1 MEILFKFAVTNLNSM
16 DKITQNLKASGIYCI
31 ENIINHKTY
40 IGSSKNIYQRLLKH
54 FALLRHNKH
63 QNAHLQNA
71 WNKYGEKAFRWF
83 VIEYC
88 DDNALVQK
96 EQESIDL
103 FGAEYNIT
111 RIVERNILSKESR
124 IKQGNTRRRLHS
136 EGKLEW
142 NFNPVTLY
150 VYDLEGNLL
159 FSNPLGLK
167 DTAKKLNIS
176 PSSICRVTNGTYQQC
191 KGYRFSYKEEQL
203 PPLVISTKKQNTKY
217 ENYKYCRAIE

>member
-1 MEILFKFAVTNLNSM
+1 M
-16 DKITQNLKASGIYCI
+16 DKITKELKVSGIYCI
-31 ENIINHKTY
+31 ENITNHKTY

-71 WNKYGEKAFRWF
+71 WNKYGEDSFRWF
-83 VIEYC
+83 ILELC
-88 DDNALVQK
+88 DSKELTEK
-96 EQESIDL
+96 EQYCIDL

-111 RIVERNILSKESR
+111 RIIERNILSRESR
-124 IKQGNTRRRLHS
+124 IKQGETRRRLYQ

-150 VYDLEGNLL
+150 VYDLDGKLL

-167 DTAKKLNIS
+167 DTARRLGIS

-191 KGYRFSYKEEQL
+191 KGYRFSYKLETLL
-203 PPLVISTKKQNTKY
+203 PLSIKSVQQNTKY
-217 ENYKYCRAIE
+217 QNYMQCRVTE

>member
-1 MEILFKFAVTNLNSM
+1 M
-16 DKITQNLKASGIYCI
+16 DKITKELKVSGIYCI
-31 ENIINHKTY
+31 ENITNHKTY

-71 WNKYGEKAFRWF
+71 WNKYGEDSFRWF
-83 VIEYC
+83 ILELC
-88 DDNALVQK
+88 DSKELTEK
-96 EQESIDL
+96 EQYCIDL

-111 RIVERNILSKESR
+111 RIIERNILSRESR
-124 IKQGNTRRRLHS
+124 IKQGETRRRLHQ

-150 VYDLEGNLL
+150 VYDLDGKLL

-167 DTAKKLNIS
+167 DTARRFGIS

-191 KGYRFSYKEEQL
+191 KGYRFSYKLETLL
-203 PPLVISTKKQNTKY
+203 PLNIKSVQQNTKY
-217 ENYKYCRAIE
+217 QNYMQCRVAE

>member
-1 MEILFKFAVTNLNSM
+1 M
-16 DKITQNLKASGIYCI
+16 DKITKELKVSGIYCI
-31 ENIINHKTY
+31 ENITNHKTY

-71 WNKYGEKAFRWF
+71 WNKYGENSFRWF
-83 VIEYC
+83 ILELC
-88 DDNALVQK
+88 DSKELTEK
-96 EQESIDL
+96 EQYCIDL

-111 RIVERNILSKESR
+111 RIIERNILSRESR
-124 IKQGNTRRRLHS
+124 IKQGETRRRLHQ

-142 NFNPVTLY
+142 NFNPVILY
-150 VYDLEGNLL
+150 VYDLDGKLL

-167 DTAKKLNIS
+167 DTARRLGIS

-191 KGYRFSYKEEQL
+191 KGYRFSYKLETL
-203 PPLVISTKKQNTKY
+203 SPLNIKSVQQNTKY
-217 ENYKYCRAIE
+217 QNYMQCRVTE

>member
-1 MEILFKFAVTNLNSM
+1 MN
-16 DKITQNLKASGIYCI
+16 KITRDLKVSGIYCI
-31 ENIINHKTY
+31 ENTINHKIY

-71 WNKYGEKAFRWF
+71 WNKYGEVHFRWF
-83 VIEYC
+83 VLEFCDNSVLAEREQYC
-88 DDNALVQK
+88 M
-96 EQESIDL
+96 DL

-111 RIVERNILSKESR
+111 KIVERNILSKESR
-124 IKQGNTRRRLHS
+124 IKQGETRRKLHK

-142 NFNPVTLY
+142 NFKPVTLY
-150 VYDLEGNLL
+150 VYDLEGHLL

-167 DTAKKLNIS
+167 DTAKRLGIS

-191 KGYRFSYKEEQL
+191 KGYRFSYKLEDL
-203 PPLVISTKKQNTKY
+203 PPLKIDTVNQNTKY
-217 ENYKYCRAIE
+217 MKYMHCRAIE

>member
-1 MEILFKFAVTNLNSM
+1 ME
-16 DKITQNLKASGIYCI
+16 KITRDLKVSGIYCI
-31 ENIINHKTY
+31 ENVTNHKTY

-63 QNAHLQNA
+63 QNPHLQSA
-71 WNKYGEKAFRWF
+71 WNKYGEDSFRWY
-83 VIEYC
+83 ILELC
-88 DDNALVQK
+88 DNSELAKL
-96 EQESIDL
+96 EQQCIDL

-124 IKQGNTRRRLHS
+124 IKQGNTRRRLHE

-150 VYDLEGNLL
+150 VYDLEGKLL

-167 DTAKKLNIS
+167 DTAKRLGIS

-191 KGYRFSYKEEQL
+191 KGYRFSYKLENL
-203 PPLVISTKKQNTKY
+203 PPLNIKSVQQNTKY
-217 ENYKYCRAIE
+217 QNYMQCRVVD

>member
-1 MEILFKFAVTNLNSM
+1 MN
-16 DKITQNLKASGIYCI
+16 KITKELKVSGIYCI
-31 ENIINHKTY
+31 ENTVNHKTY

-63 QNAHLQNA
+63 QNPHLQNA
-71 WNKYGEKAFRWF
+71 WNKYGEGNFEWF
-83 VIEYC
+83 ILELC
-88 DDNALVQK
+88 DNSNLTER
-96 EQESIDL
+96 EQSCIDL

-124 IKQGNTRRRLHS
+124 IKQGETRKKLHQ

-150 VYDLEGNLL
+150 VYDLNGKLL

-167 DTAKKLNIS
+167 DTAKRLGIS

-191 KGYRFSYKEEQL
+191 KGYRFSYKLENL
-203 PPLVISTKKQNTKY
+203 PPLKVNTLKQNTKY
-217 ENYKYCRAIE
+217 QNYMQCRVIE

>member
-1 MEILFKFAVTNLNSM
+1 M
-16 DKITQNLKASGIYCI
+16 DKITKELKVSGIYCI
-31 ENIINHKTY
+31 ENITNHKIY

-63 QNAHLQNA
+63 QNAHLQSA
-71 WNKYGEKAFRWF
+71 WNKYGENSFRWF
-83 VIEYC
+83 ILELC
-88 DDNALVQK
+88 DSKELTEK
-96 EQESIDL
+96 EQYCIDL

-111 RIVERNILSKESR
+111 RIIERNILSRESR
-124 IKQGNTRRRLHS
+124 IKQGETRRRLHQ

-150 VYDLEGNLL
+150 VYDLDGKLL

-167 DTAKKLNIS
+167 DTARRLGIS

-191 KGYRFSYKEEQL
+191 KGYRFSYKLETL
-203 PPLVISTKKQNTKY
+203 SPLNIKSVQQNTKY
-217 ENYKYCRAIE
+217 QNYMQCRVTE

>member
-1 MEILFKFAVTNLNSM
+1 M
-16 DKITQNLKASGIYCI
+16 DKITKELKVSGIYCI
-31 ENIINHKTY
+31 ENITNHKTY

-54 FALLRHNKH
+54 FALLKHNKH

-71 WNKYGEKAFRWF
+71 WNKYGEDSFRWF
-83 VIEYC
+83 ILELC
-88 DDNALVQK
+88 DSKELTEK
-96 EQESIDL
+96 EQYCIDL

-111 RIVERNILSKESR
+111 RIIERNILSRESR
-124 IKQGNTRRRLHS
+124 IKQGETRRRLHQ

-150 VYDLEGNLL
+150 VYDLDGKLL

-167 DTAKKLNIS
+167 DTARRLGIS

-191 KGYRFSYKEEQL
+191 KGYRFSYKLETLL
-203 PPLVISTKKQNTKY
+203 PLNIKSVQQNTKY
-217 ENYKYCRAIE
+217 QNYMQCRVAE

>member
-1 MEILFKFAVTNLNSM
+1 M
-16 DKITQNLKASGIYCI
+16 DKITKELKVSGIYCI
-31 ENIINHKTY
+31 ENITNHKTY

-71 WNKYGEKAFRWF
+71 WNKYGEDSFRWF
-83 VIEYC
+83 ILELC
-88 DDNALVQK
+88 DSKELTEK
-96 EQESIDL
+96 EQYCIDL

-111 RIVERNILSKESR
+111 RIIERNILSRESR
-124 IKQGNTRRRLHS
+124 IKQGETRRRLHQ

-150 VYDLEGNLL
+150 VYDLDGKLL

-167 DTAKKLNIS
+167 DTARRLGIS

-191 KGYRFSYKEEQL
+191 KGYRFSYRLETLL
-203 PPLVISTKKQNTKY
+203 PLNIKSVQQNTKY
-217 ENYKYCRAIE
+217 QNYMQCRVAE

>member
-1 MEILFKFAVTNLNSM
+1 ME
-16 DKITQNLKASGIYCI
+16 KITRDLKVSGIYCI
-31 ENIINHKTY
+31 ENVTNHKTY
-40 IGSSKNIYQRLLKH
+40 IGSSNNIYQRLLKH

-63 QNAHLQNA
+63 QNPHLQSA
-71 WNKYGEKAFRWF
+71 WNKYGEDSFRWY
-83 VIEYC
+83 ILELC
-88 DDNALVQK
+88 DNSELAKL
-96 EQESIDL
+96 EQQCIDL

-124 IKQGNTRRRLHS
+124 IKQGNTRRRLHE

-150 VYDLEGNLL
+150 VYDLEGKLL

-167 DTAKKLNIS
+167 DTAKRLGIS

-191 KGYRFSYKEEQL
+191 KGYRFSYKLENLL
-203 PPLVISTKKQNTKY
+203 PLNIKSVQQNTKY
-217 ENYKYCRAIE
+217 QNYMQCRVVE

>member
-1 MEILFKFAVTNLNSM
+1 M
-16 DKITQNLKASGIYCI
+16 DKITKELKVSGIYCI
-31 ENIINHKTY
+31 ENITNHKTY

-71 WNKYGEKAFRWF
+71 WNKYGEDSFRWF
-83 VIEYC
+83 ILELC
-88 DDNALVQK
+88 DSKELTEK
-96 EQESIDL
+96 EQYCIDL

-111 RIVERNILSKESR
+111 RIIERNILSIESR
-124 IKQGNTRRRLHS
+124 IKQGETRRRLHQ

-150 VYDLEGNLL
+150 VYDLDGKLL

-167 DTAKKLNIS
+167 DTARRLGIS

-191 KGYRFSYKEEQL
+191 KGYRFSYKLETL
-203 PPLVISTKKQNTKY
+203 PPLNIKSVQQNAKY
-217 ENYKYCRAIE
+217 QNYMQCRVTE

>member
-1 MEILFKFAVTNLNSM
+1 M
-16 DKITQNLKASGIYCI
+16 DKITKELKVSGIYCI
-31 ENIINHKTY
+31 ENITNHKTY

-63 QNAHLQNA
+63 QNAHLQSA
-71 WNKYGEKAFRWF
+71 WNKYGENSFRWF
-83 VIEYC
+83 ILELC
-88 DDNALVQK
+88 DSNELAEK
-96 EQESIDL
+96 EQYCIDL

-111 RIVERNILSKESR
+111 RIIERNILSRESR
-124 IKQGNTRRRLHS
+124 IKQGETRRRLHQ

-150 VYDLEGNLL
+150 VYDLDGKLL

-167 DTAKKLNIS
+167 DTARRLGIS

-191 KGYRFSYKEEQL
+191 KGYRFSYKLETLL
-203 PPLVISTKKQNTKY
+203 PLNIKSVQQNTKY
-217 ENYKYCRAIE
+217 QNYMQCRVTE

>member
-1 MEILFKFAVTNLNSM
+1 ME
-16 DKITQNLKASGIYCI
+16 KITRDLKVSGIYCI
-31 ENIINHKTY
+31 ENVTNHKTY

-63 QNAHLQNA
+63 QNPHLQSA
-71 WNKYGEKAFRWF
+71 WNKYGEDSFIWY
-83 VIEYC
+83 ILELC
-88 DDNALVQK
+88 DNSELAKL
-96 EQESIDL
+96 EQQCIDL

-124 IKQGNTRRRLHS
+124 IKQGNTRRRLHE

-150 VYDLEGNLL
+150 VYDLEGKLL

-167 DTAKKLNIS
+167 DTAKRLGIS

-191 KGYRFSYKEEQL
+191 KGYRFSYKLENL
-203 PPLVISTKKQNTKY
+203 PPLNIKSVQQNTKY
-217 ENYKYCRAIE
+217 QNYMQCRVVE

>member
-1 MEILFKFAVTNLNSM
+1 M
-16 DKITQNLKASGIYCI
+16 DKITKELKVSGIYCI
-31 ENIINHKTY
+31 ENITNHKTY

-54 FALLRHNKH
+54 FALLRYNKH

-71 WNKYGEKAFRWF
+71 WNKYGEDSFRWF
-83 VIEYC
+83 ILELC
-88 DDNALVQK
+88 DSKELTEK
-96 EQESIDL
+96 EQYCIDL

-111 RIVERNILSKESR
+111 RIVERNILSRESR
-124 IKQGNTRRRLHS
+124 IKQGETRRRLHQ

-150 VYDLEGNLL
+150 VYDLDGKLL

-167 DTAKKLNIS
+167 DTAKRLGIS

-191 KGYRFSYKEEQL
+191 KGYRFSYKLETL
-203 PPLVISTKKQNTKY
+203 PPLNIKSVQQNTKY
-217 ENYKYCRAIE
+217 QNYMHCRVTE

>member
-1 MEILFKFAVTNLNSM
+1 M
-16 DKITQNLKASGIYCI
+16 DKITKELKVSGIYCI
-31 ENIINHKTY
+31 ENITNHKTY

-54 FALLRHNKH
+54 FALLRYNKH

-71 WNKYGEKAFRWF
+71 WNKYGENSFRWF
-83 VIEYC
+83 ILELC
-88 DDNALVQK
+88 DSKELTEK
-96 EQESIDL
+96 EQYCIDL

-111 RIVERNILSKESR
+111 RIIERNILSRESR
-124 IKQGNTRRRLHS
+124 IKQGETRRRLHQ

-150 VYDLEGNLL
+150 VYDLDGKLL

-167 DTAKKLNIS
+167 DTARRLGIS

-191 KGYRFSYKEEQL
+191 KGYRFSYKLETLL
-203 PPLVISTKKQNTKY
+203 PLNIKSVQQNTKY
-217 ENYKYCRAIE
+217 QNYMQCRVTE

>member
-1 MEILFKFAVTNLNSM
+1 M
-16 DKITQNLKASGIYCI
+16 DKITKELKVSGIYCI
-31 ENIINHKTY
+31 ENITNHKTY

-63 QNAHLQNA
+63 QNAHLQSA
-71 WNKYGEKAFRWF
+71 WNKYGESSFRWF
-83 VIEYC
+83 ILELC
-88 DDNALVQK
+88 DSMELTEK
-96 EQESIDL
+96 EQYCIDL

-111 RIVERNILSKESR
+111 RIIERNILSRESR
-124 IKQGNTRRRLHS
+124 IKQGETRRRLHQ

-150 VYDLEGNLL
+150 VYDLEGKLL

-167 DTAKKLNIS
+167 DTARRLGIS

-191 KGYRFSYKEEQL
+191 KGYRFSYKLETLL
-203 PPLVISTKKQNTKY
+203 PLNIKSIQQNTKY
-217 ENYKYCRAIE
+217 QNYMQCRVTE

>member
-1 MEILFKFAVTNLNSM
+1 M
-16 DKITQNLKASGIYCI
+16 DKITKELKVSGIYCI
-31 ENIINHKTY
+31 ENITNHKTY

-63 QNAHLQNA
+63 QNAHLQSA
-71 WNKYGEKAFRWF
+71 WNKYGESSFRWF
-83 VIEYC
+83 ILELCDSVKLTEREQYC
-88 DDNALVQK
+88 
-96 EQESIDL
+96 IDL

-124 IKQGNTRRRLHS
+124 IKQGETRRRLHQ

-150 VYDLEGNLL
+150 VYDLDGRLL

-167 DTAKKLNIS
+167 DTARRLGIS

-191 KGYRFSYKEEQL
+191 KGYRFSYKLETL
-203 PPLVISTKKQNTKY
+203 PPLEIKSIRQNTKY
-217 ENYKYCRAIE
+217 QNYMQCRVAE